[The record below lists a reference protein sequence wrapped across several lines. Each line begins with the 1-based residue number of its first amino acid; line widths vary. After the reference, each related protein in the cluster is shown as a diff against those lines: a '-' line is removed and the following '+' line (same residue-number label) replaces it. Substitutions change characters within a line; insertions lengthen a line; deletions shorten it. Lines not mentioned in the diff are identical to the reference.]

1 MEIST
6 TKPISQQQCGAS
18 TLTTVVFGTLVA
30 AVAFVAYNVLPFYYY
45 YFDLKNQFKQVIKV
59 ASVDTDEEIRRKI
72 MVFIKQY
79 GVPIDPEDLRIER
92 YDSTMK
98 ISLKYTEIFYVTFRG
113 KDYTIHKFDFDATS
127 EGAFK

>member
-1 MEIST
+1 MT
-6 TKPISQQQCGAS
+6 WPIAREQRGAS
-18 TLTTVVFGTLVA
+18 TLTTVVFGALL
-30 AVAFVAYNVLPFYYY
+30 AVVVFVAYNVLPFYYY
-45 YFDLKNQFKQVIKV
+45 YFDLKNQFQQVIRV

-92 YDSTMK
+92 YDDTMK

-113 KDYTIHKFDFDATS
+113 KEYTIHKFNFDATT
-127 EGAFK
+127 EGKFK